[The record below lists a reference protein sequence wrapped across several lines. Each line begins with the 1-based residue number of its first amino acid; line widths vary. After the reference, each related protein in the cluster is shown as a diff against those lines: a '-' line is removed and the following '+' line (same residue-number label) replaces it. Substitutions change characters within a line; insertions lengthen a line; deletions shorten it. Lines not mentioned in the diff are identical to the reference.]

1 MAWARPLPSRNRPQ
15 NALRGHARLPADADG
30 QPAAWPTPT
39 TVKLHLERPGMMNF
53 ITAFDSQYVQ
63 VNQTRHASSL
73 IVLRDRLVDH
83 WPVRSLEDLTEA
95 DFETL
100 AGLGAEIVLLGTGR
114 SLRFPH
120 ARLTSRL
127 LSRRIGL
134 EVMDTGAACRT
145 YNILSGEGRS
155 VAAALIVE

>member
-1 MAWARPLPSRNRPQ
+1 M
-15 NALRGHARLPADADG
+15 
-30 QPAAWPTPT
+30 
-39 TVKLHLERPGMMNF
+39 KLHLERPGMMNF
-53 ITAFDSQYVQ
+53 ITAFDPQYVQ
-63 VNQTRHASSL
+63 VNQIRHVSSL
-73 IVLRDRLVDH
+73 IVLRERLVDN
-83 WPVRSLEDLTEA
+83 WPVRTLEDLTEA

-100 AGLGAEIVLLGTGR
+100 AGLGVEIVLLGTGR

-120 ARLTSRL
+120 PRLTSRL

-145 YNILSGEGRS
+145 YNILSGEGRN

>member
-1 MAWARPLPSRNRPQ
+1 MQGRVASLTKSTTKCASVC
-15 NALRGHARLPADADG
+15 ARLPA
-30 QPAAWPTPT
+30 AAGAPQAARRALLI
-39 TVKLHLERPGMMNF
+39 VKLHLDRPGMMNF
-53 ITAFDSQYVQ
+53 ITAFDPQYVQ

-73 IVLRDRLVDH
+73 IVLRERLIEN
-83 WPVRSLEDLTEA
+83 WPVRTPEDLTEA
-95 DFETL
+95 DFEAL
-100 AGLGAEIVLLGTGR
+100 AGLGVEIVLLGTGR

-120 ARLTSRL
+120 PRLTSRL
-127 LSRRIGL
+127 LSQRIGL

>member
-1 MAWARPLPSRNRPQ
+1 
-15 NALRGHARLPADADG
+15 
-30 QPAAWPTPT
+30 
-39 TVKLHLERPGMMNF
+39 MMNF
-53 ITAFDSQYVQ
+53 ITAFDPHYVQ
-63 VNQTRHASSL
+63 VNQTRHVASL
-73 IVLRDRLVDH
+73 IVLRDRLIDN
-83 WPVRSLEDLTEA
+83 WQVRAPADLTET

-100 AGLGAEIVLLGTGR
+100 AGLGVEIVLLGTGR

-120 ARLTSRL
+120 PRLTSRL

-145 YNILSGEGRS
+145 YNILAGEGRS

>member
-1 MAWARPLPSRNRPQ
+1 MTAPASLTKSPTECAPD
-15 NALRGHARLPADADG
+15 HARLPAAAAG
-30 QPAAWPTPT
+30 PHAAWRTPT
-39 TVKLHLERPGMMNF
+39 TVKLHLERPGTMNF
-53 ITAFDSQYVQ
+53 ITACDSQYVQ

-83 WPVRSLEDLTEA
+83 WPVRTLEDLTEA

-100 AGLGAEIVLLGTGR
+100 AGLGTEIVLLGTGR

-120 ARLTSRL
+120 PRLTSRL